1 MNYLLDTNVV
11 SEWVKPQ
18 PDIGVIEWL
27 EQIDEDRAFI
37 CAVTIAELRHGI
49 ERLAQGNRRKR
60 LEDWLQNELQIRFE
74 GRVLNIDSEV
84 ADLSGRILAQSEAL
98 GHPMEA
104 MDAFIAAT
112 AQVHRLMLVTRN
124 TSDFEPVL
132 HSVVNPWRPN

>member
-27 EQIDEDRAFI
+27 EQIDEDRAFN

>member
-49 ERLAQGNRRKR
+49 ERLARGNRRKR
-60 LEDWLQNELQIRFE
+60 LE
-74 GRVLNIDSEV
+74 VLLFV
-84 ADLSGRILAQSEAL
+84 CGSGASAVDVLASSRSLRISSKRCANS
-98 GHPMEA
+98 
-104 MDAFIAAT
+104 F
-112 AQVHRLMLVTRN
+112 
-124 TSDFEPVL
+124 S
-132 HSVVNPWRPN
+132 RPSAVGW

>member
-1 MNYLLDTNVV
+1 MRACFLAMLSLVSASFSSAQLPYTKEQVIVYAKSIDVQLLDP
-11 SEWVKPQ
+11 SLPSQ
-18 PDIGVIEWL
+18 
-27 EQIDEDRAFI
+27 
-37 CAVTIAELRHGI
+37 
-49 ERLAQGNRRKR
+49 R

-74 GRVLNIDSEV
+74 GRVLNVDSAV